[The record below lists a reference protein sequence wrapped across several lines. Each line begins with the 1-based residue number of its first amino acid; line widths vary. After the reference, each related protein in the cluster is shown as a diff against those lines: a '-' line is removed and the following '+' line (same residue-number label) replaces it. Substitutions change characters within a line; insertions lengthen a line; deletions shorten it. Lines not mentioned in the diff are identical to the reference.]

1 MYNYVVSNNKY
12 ESLTFMVC
20 CDDEVREKGN
30 ITRADSMKQ
39 SCKENNWQHIYPW
52 EMIRKLYMDMK

>member
-39 SCKENNWQHIYPW
+39 SCKENNWQHIYP
-52 EMIRKLYMDMK
+52 